1 MTQHELNLVLSLL
14 DSLLEEGKT
23 EKVRDVIRTH
33 LKATD
38 PKASKGKPDES
49 EREGTDYGTN

>member
-23 EKVRDVIRTH
+23 EKVRDVIKNH

-38 PKASKGKPDES
+38 PKAAKGKGEEDVK
-49 EREGTDYGTN
+49 